1 MSTPLHHHR
10 RRPKP
15 KYSTLT
21 SSNDSSS
28 SESCSI
34 TEAFHPPIMFCGE
47 CSTCAAPPPPIRR
60 ASFTTFDD
68 EESQHQSQLAGA
80 VGGRNVLNLRVYN
93 VSTAE
98 QHDDNS
104 NKTSSGRMHVLKTI
118 LMELA
123 EVRNVVVSESHL
135 ATKAEYSE
143 FATAQSTASGEVVD
157 HTSCMVMIE
166 YDATSRNREELLPN
180 NDATD
185 SSVKVNP
192 QEAREEVSKE
202 DATMKVILTR
212 LSEAGFD
219 YAMLSKNT
227 ASTNNTGSSTP
238 NSTSTNDTNNH
249 NLLYQSSSLSEP
261 PPSCRTRLHVSGICC
276 SSEIPAIRSILKPLP
291 GVRKVGINVA
301 TKVVYVDH
309 DPGVISA
316 GLLMRA
322 LNEERF
328 GAEVLTDGGVELMH
342 GGGGDTSQHNSSQ
355 VAASSLEEI
364 ALLPKSRFVES
375 TILIPGMITSNN
387 DKKEVLLPIEKL
399 MRQNFFKGQLRAFHA
414 HAPSRTLKVEHNP
427 DLLSA
432 ERIMNVLV
440 RGLDG
445 GEWGNIE
452 LAHDGA
458 VEGLVL
464 PVLSGNEEDGTTS
477 DDSFD
482 DGDHRWFHGLKFNV
496 AISGIF
502 WMMSMLSLIG
512 GNWEYLKYAGIG
524 SVLFGMPPVLMK
536 GWMTIRRYQFD
547 ANCMMIIAAFG
558 ALALGEFDEA
568 ASVAFLFSVSEWLE
582 ARATEKARRALGEIV
597 SLRPE
602 YANLVDKKAGGIV
615 IVPASKVP
623 VGSLV
628 SVRTGDKVPADGLV
642 VEGTSSVDES
652 SLTGEARPVEKR
664 EETGRYWTLNGLI
677 IIVIACPCALTI
689 STPVTYSAG
698 LAATAQRGIII
709 KGGSRLEALGNVK
722 TVIFDKTGTL
732 THGRFA
738 LSHLELVGEDR
749 TRRELYVAF
758 VIALLMF
765 SLILLNASP
774 IMQPRCRLEL
784 LAIMEAPSSHPLS
797 ATLVS
802 AAKSEGVVV
811 PENVLVKEHTILKGE
826 GVVATVDDKKVYVG
840 NERLFKRL
848 NMYDISPQ
856 HVDSVHQW
864 CKEGGTVGY
873 IGIEDTGI
881 IGLFC
886 VTDTIRDEAHDV
898 VSSLVENGIEV
909 IMLTGDGD
917 GAAQAVGKEI
927 GLPKSSIQSQLLPED
942 KLHFVSSLKGSPSNK
957 YASLSGEK
965 KLIMMVGD
973 GVNDA
978 PALAIA
984 DVGVAMGQGA
994 ALAMEMSDVT
1004 LMDSN
1009 LSKLLFSMKIGAKV
1023 ITTVKENIVF
1033 SLVANSIAVVLTFA
1047 GKMTLLLAIAS
1058 DVGVMLLV
1066 TLNGMK
1072 LLSNRTINAMEEKP
1086 MKVLFTPFQRKASS
1100 SKKKNGNRYGIQP
1113 TDDDVEL
1120 EII

>member
-1 MSTPLHHHR
+1 
-10 RRPKP
+10 
-15 KYSTLT
+15 
-21 SSNDSSS
+21 
-28 SESCSI
+28 
-34 TEAFHPPIMFCGE
+34 MFCGE
-47 CSTCAAPPPPIRR
+47 CSTCAAPAPPIRR

-123 EVRNVVVSESHL
+123 EVHNVVVSESHL

-664 EETGRYWTLNGLI
+664 VGDELSGGSINVGSTQLVVKTTSTVGDSTLSRVIQLVEEAQTNRSATEKMVDAFARKYTPVVLVVAFFLCTVPWILGEETGRYWTLNGLI
-677 IIVIACPCALTI
+677 IIVIACPFALTI

-709 KGGSRLEALGNVK
+709 KGGSRLE
-722 TVIFDKTGTL
+722 
-732 THGRFA
+732 
-738 LSHLELVGEDR
+738 
-749 TRRELYVAF
+749 
-758 VIALLMF
+758 
-765 SLILLNASP
+765 
-774 IMQPRCRLEL
+774 
-784 LAIMEAPSSHPLS
+784 
-797 ATLVS
+797 VS
-802 AAKSEGVVV
+802 WY
-811 PENVLVKEHTILKGE
+811 PCF
-826 GVVATVDDKKVYVG
+826 
-840 NERLFKRL
+840 R
-848 NMYDISPQ
+848 
-856 HVDSVHQW
+856 
-864 CKEGGTVGY
+864 
-873 IGIEDTGI
+873 I
-881 IGLFC
+881 IR
-886 VTDTIRDEAHDV
+886 VT
-898 VSSLVENGIEV
+898 
-909 IMLTGDGD
+909 
-917 GAAQAVGKEI
+917 
-927 GLPKSSIQSQLLPED
+927 P
-942 KLHFVSSLKGSPSNK
+942 
-957 YASLSGEK
+957 
-965 KLIMMVGD
+965 
-973 GVNDA
+973 
-978 PALAIA
+978 
-984 DVGVAMGQGA
+984 
-994 ALAMEMSDVT
+994 
-1004 LMDSN
+1004 
-1009 LSKLLFSMKIGAKV
+1009 
-1023 ITTVKENIVF
+1023 
-1033 SLVANSIAVVLTFA
+1033 VLTE
-1047 GKMTLLLAIAS
+1047 
-1058 DVGVMLLV
+1058 
-1066 TLNGMK
+1066 
-1072 LLSNRTINAMEEKP
+1072 NRIYRHWAM
-1086 MKVLFTPFQRKASS
+1086 
-1100 SKKKNGNRYGIQP
+1100 
-1113 TDDDVEL
+1113 
-1120 EII
+1120 